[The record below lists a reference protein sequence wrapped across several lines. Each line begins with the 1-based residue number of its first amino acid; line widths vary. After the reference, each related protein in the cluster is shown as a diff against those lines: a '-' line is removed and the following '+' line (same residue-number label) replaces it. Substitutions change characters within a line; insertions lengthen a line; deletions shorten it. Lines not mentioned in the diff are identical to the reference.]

1 MEIINS
7 NQGKNKIC
15 LNGYTYVRTPKRLN
29 FLLDDGVQN
38 IVLINVHCS
47 AILKTLLQIEIPK
60 VIHEHK
66 HSVNYFNTI
75 KFINFTYSYSCFN
88 INYLFIYYML

>member
-1 MEIINS
+1 MFKMFKMFKWLYS
-7 NQGKNKIC
+7 C
-15 LNGYTYVRTPKRLN
+15 AYTEKLN
-29 FLLDDGVQN
+29 FSLDYDGLQN

-60 VIHEHK
+60 EIHEYK

-88 INYLFIYYML
+88 INYLFIYYIFICYKL